1 VAGASEG
8 TDAAF
13 AREIARSGIKLL
25 LIARRQAPLDTL
37 AEELRRDHSVEVR
50 TLLLDLNIE
59 NAGQRILAAAADI
72 EVGLNVANAGAG
84 QGGTTFLDMP
94 MQTIRDLIARDI
106 FVTVEACQHFGRGMR
121 ERGRGGIVL
130 TGSGAGLGGQPGL
143 AVYSGVKA
151 FVLNLAESLWSELR
165 EAGVDAI
172 AIAAP
177 VMETPALRASLGD
190 RDLPG
195 ILPAEDVVRNMLRR
209 AGALLRL
216 LARGHRSRVRAP
228 GLGATGCLRWSSSAR
243 RSSRRAERAQRGD
256 SFAPGVDPPPSG
268 SNMVTRVSPR
278 CRGRRHGEIHA
289 EFDSRLHASC

>member
-1 VAGASEG
+1 M
-8 TDAAF
+8 
-13 AREIARSGIKLL
+13 
-25 LIARRQAPLDTL
+25 
-37 AEELRRDHSVEVR
+37 
-50 TLLLDLNIE
+50 LLDLNGE
-59 NAGQRILAAAADI
+59 NAGQRILAAATDI
-72 EVGLNVANAGAG
+72 EVGLYVANAGAD

-130 TGSGAGLGGQPGL
+130 MGSGAGLGGQPG
-143 AVYSGVKA
+143 
-151 FVLNLAESLWSELR
+151 
-165 EAGVDAI
+165 VDVI

-195 ILPAEDVVRNMLRR
+195 ILPAEDVVRNTLRR
-209 AGALLRL
+209 LHAEGPCYVYSLEGTEAESERQT
-216 LARGHRSRVRAP
+216 A
-228 GLGATGCLRWSSSAR
+228 LGATGCLRWSSSAR

-256 SFAPGVDPPPSG
+256 AFAPVVDPLPFG
-268 SNMVTRVSPR
+268 RNMVTRVSPR
-278 CRGRRHGEIHA
+278 CRGRRHGDIHA